1 MNTHPHSNS
10 CGTNI
15 RKPCSFRPSLSRQL
29 VGGFIV
35 FLLTMFCACQLMAE
49 VPVLPGGGGGDT
61 NEVVLDSWSFAD
73 TNYWTS
79 DLGYYPISFTN
90 IVVGTNGPGN
100 SLLIDCQTNAWL
112 EFNVYESTGATNLNV
127 AGEGS
132 VMFWF
137 SPNWASTSDTN
148 DPGTTGPGVYGRLLE
163 VGEYTADAS
172 FGWWSLFLDTNGN
185 DINFSAQDAF
195 GDSINYLSAP
205 VIFTTNT
212 WHLIGLTWT
221 STNTALYFDG
231 NCLTNGPGITILP
244 SLAVISNGFTIG
256 SDAQTGRLQMHG
268 AINSLYSYNY
278 PLDPSAINAE
288 FVLGQIFYL
297 HESGALGN
305 FTNAPYS
312 PGYSQIIDYVS
323 GPGYLQVIGTNT
335 TTCTSSSNVWITNV
349 TAVPST
355 NGTMAMSFMVTGGS
369 SDLPYDVF
377 GIGILPKPLTN
388 GNWTWLG
395 QAYPCETNIIYG
407 LTNRTVYL
415 VLGTPTS
422 FDGDGLTAAFDSLVL
437 HINPN
442 DPDVGGDG
450 IANGFKLLAG
460 LPLTTPVTAP
470 SLNSISAPCCPVP

>member
-1 MNTHPHSNS
+1 M
-10 CGTNI
+10 
-15 RKPCSFRPSLSRQL
+15 SRQL

-35 FLLTMFCACQLMAE
+35 FLLTMFCAALLFAE
-49 VPVLPGGGGGDT
+49 IPELPSGGGDT

-221 STNTALYFDG
+221 STNTTLYFDG

-407 LTNRTVYL
+407 LTNRDVFL

-437 HINPN
+437 HIDPT

-450 IANGFKLLAG
+450 IANGFKLMAG
-460 LPLTTPVTAP
+460 LPLTTAVGIPT
-470 SLNSISAPCCPVP
+470 LNSVTAPCCPTQ